1 LFGIITEPRTG
12 DGDAPIVICLNYG
25 TAHHIGPSR
34 LWVELAREWATHGVR
49 VLRLDLSGVGD
60 SPVRPGQRA
69 GLSNAPEAFD
79 DMVQVLTDLNS
90 ADPHDAVVVGVCSGA
105 YLSIDVAALHG
116 VRGIYALNANLRFE
130 PDDLLAGAGD
140 VNRALPPSR
149 SFIRRVS
156 ASGLGDRLK
165 DRLPPLLWHVLDRLH
180 IHPAPTHALERIVD
194 KGVDTFIGYG
204 TDNLLTMLTQRS
216 KYALRRLEQRPN
228 FHLEV
233 VDGMDHLL
241 MLRRHRQRMADALT
255 AHIVPKYASAGP
267 TAPRSPV
274 STSES

>member
-1 LFGIITEPRTG
+1 
-12 DGDAPIVICLNYG
+12 
-25 TAHHIGPSR
+25 
-34 LWVELAREWATHGVR
+34 
-49 VLRLDLSGVGD
+49 
-60 SPVRPGQRA
+60 
-69 GLSNAPEAFD
+69 
-79 DMVQVLTDLNS
+79 
-90 ADPHDAVVVGVCSGA
+90 
-105 YLSIDVAALHG
+105 
-116 VRGIYALNANLRFE
+116 
-130 PDDLLAGAGD
+130 
-140 VNRALPPSR
+140 
-149 SFIRRVS
+149 
-156 ASGLGDRLK
+156 
-165 DRLPPLLWHVLDRLH
+165 
-180 IHPAPTHALERIVD
+180 VD